1 MPAYAG
7 LEAMVTSTEL
17 LAHLQRSVVPEK
29 FGDPGFT
36 PLSTAGWIEI
46 CDMEYPPPTHWP
58 VSAFE
63 LPDRLRHSGL
73 MLANLITFA
82 HFSTSAVMKV

>member
-1 MPAYAG
+1 MRRYAG

-46 CDMEYPPPTHWP
+46 CDMEYPPHYALGYRP
-58 VSAFE
+58 
-63 LPDRLRHSGL
+63 RHSGL
-73 MLANLITFA
+73 ISANLITFA
-82 HFSTSAVMKV
+82 HFATSAVMKV